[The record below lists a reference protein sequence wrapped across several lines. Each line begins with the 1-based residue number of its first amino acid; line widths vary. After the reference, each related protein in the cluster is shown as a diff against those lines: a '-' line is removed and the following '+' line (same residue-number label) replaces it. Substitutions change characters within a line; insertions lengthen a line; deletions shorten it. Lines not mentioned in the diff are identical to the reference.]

1 MRPLS
6 EFKSIVV
13 FTPVELH
20 FELFLLLLLRLALA
34 VIIRQL
40 KQIQV
45 LFWFSKIV
53 FFSWLKISFIWW
65 AAPIVSEYALGIESN
80 STIRFPRLKIAGVL
94 ISLLTFASAINQA
107 IRNTALELN
116 LHSLWEGWVAMTSC
130 LKRQLQLTRWR
141 KHKYWIFSSSSFSP
155 LEKCQEESWWW
166 EKMEGR
172 QMTWNDLRK
181 RSIRRVDGS
190 H

>member
-53 FFSWLKISFIWW
+53 FFFL
-65 AAPIVSEYALGIESN
+65 A
-80 STIRFPRLKIAGVL
+80 
-94 ISLLTFASAINQA
+94 
-107 IRNTALELN
+107 
-116 LHSLWEGWVAMTSC
+116 
-130 LKRQLQLTRWR
+130 
-141 KHKYWIFSSSSFSP
+141 
-155 LEKCQEESWWW
+155 
-166 EKMEGR
+166 
-172 QMTWNDLRK
+172 
-181 RSIRRVDGS
+181 
-190 H
+190 